1 MHPTSALEY
10 KQAKEAWVS
19 DCTGGSI
26 MEVMLL
32 ASSCVIS
39 HGLWLALVNAGM
51 LPPSWVNGYMVPLVI
66 YVVPAVLIETIAA
79 DASVQVLLGVLF
91 LTLNVVYRTPTMQ
104 RLHALQQQA
113 AASSSTSSTSSP
125 TINTPNTK
133 SYYKSYLTVYRAA
146 TMILTCIAI
155 LAVDFPVFPRR
166 FAKVETF
173 GTSLMDVGVG
183 SFVFSSGIVAS
194 RSYTTPHGN
203 SMWTALRSSIP
214 LLVLGGAR
222 LVLTRGVDYQL
233 HSSEYGLHWNFFI
246 TLGLLAPFVALLPKR
261 NLVPF
266 GYLGFM
272 VLGTYQVLLWR
283 YGLQTWVLQAP
294 RVDLIS
300 ANKEGIA
307 SFLGYLGIFLLG
319 VDNGMLL
326 FTDPSAP
333 APAASPALSSSDK
346 TKAHTPSAAPVNK
359 TSVVV
364 KLSVRC
370 VLYWLSL
377 AACYLIMEK
386 DHVVSRRLANFP
398 YAMWVVAFNLTLLT
412 ALMCVEQQISES
424 PQAPALL
431 TSINANGLAT
441 FLVANVM
448 TGVVN
453 LSMQTLYASTIS
465 SMLVLAGYMVA
476 VTLFP
481 WILAKYNI
489 RIKL

>member
-1 MHPTSALEY
+1 M
-10 KQAKEAWVS
+10 
-19 DCTGGSI
+19 CGF
-26 MEVMLL
+26 
-32 ASSCVIS
+32 SCVLARTCQCQYATSIVAPRL
-39 HGLWLALVNAGM
+39 HGA
-51 LPPSWVNGYMVPLVI
+51 I
-66 YVVPAVLIETIAA
+66 CDYVVPAMLIQTIAA
-79 DASVQVLLGVLF
+79 NASIQVLLGVLF

-104 RLHALQQQA
+104 RLSTLQQQA
-113 AASSSTSSTSSP
+113 AAAASTSSSTPATATTMSTP
-125 TINTPNTK
+125 TTK

-173 GTSLMDVGVG
+173 GTSLVSVG

-194 RSYTTPHGN
+194 RSGN
-203 SMWTALRSSIP
+203 SMWTALRWSIP

-222 LVLTRGVDYQL
+222 LILTQGVDYQL

-246 TLGLLAPFVALLPKR
+246 TLGCLPPFVALLPKR
-261 NLVPF
+261 HLVPW
-266 GYLGFM
+266 GYLGWM
-272 VLGTYQVLLWR
+272 ILATYQVLLWR
-283 YGLQTWVLQAP
+283 YGLQTWVLEAP
-294 RVDLIS
+294 RMDLIS

-307 SFLGYLGIFLLG
+307 SLLGYLGIFLLG
-319 VDNGMLL
+319 VDNGMVL
-326 FTDPSAP
+326 FTEPP
-333 APAASPALSSSDK
+333 PSSSSSK
-346 TKAHTPSAAPVNK
+346 EKQPSVA
-359 TSVVV
+359 V
-364 KLSVRC
+364 KLAVRC

-377 AACYLIMEK
+377 AACYFLMDN

-424 PQAPALL
+424 PKAPALL
-431 TSINANGLAT
+431 TSINTNGLAT

-448 TGVVN
+448 TGAVN
-453 LSMQTLYASTIS
+453 LSMQTLYASTMT
-465 SMLVLAGYMVA
+465 SMLVLAGYMVV

-481 WILAKYNI
+481 WILAKYDL